1 MNEDGALFL
10 SGVLDYVVREVLDVV
25 GKQTAQI
32 TPNQILVN
40 FRKNSNFFS
49 LFIKIL

>member
-32 TPNQILVN
+32 TPNQILVI
-40 FRKNSNFFS
+40 FEKIRIFF
-49 LFIKIL
+49 LFL